1 MKKIFGILLA
11 AVLVVSLGAVT
22 ASPVVANVTQATVA
36 PSPNRAGE
44 EATYTIVFSTTE
56 DLAEGDY
63 IRIEFP
69 DSTDIAAV
77 AADDVTVDGDS
88 IADVTK
94 VDEQLSIQLAANYIA
109 GPKGVT
115 VGNIMNP
122 TKADDYSLYI
132 STTEEPTL
140 VRSNI
145 YTIVAAATAESIQV
159 SPGYIII
166 AAGEAQAYTAEAYDA
181 YDNLI
186 RDVTDETEFV
196 IIEPDHGGE
205 WGAGESGDN
214 VYTARSVG
222 EWTVMGNYNG
232 LTDTAILIVEP
243 GAVETLNII
252 QQPTDTIAGEAIAPA
267 VTVNATDEYG
277 HVIPELP
284 ITVSLVEVWGEGTL
298 HGTRTQ
304 ETDNYGVATFD
315 DLWIDLVGGYKL
327 VFTAAG
333 KTVESEYFNITVA
346 AATQLLISP
355 QTASISAGD
364 NQAYEAD
371 LADEFGN
378 VVISD
383 VTASVKFEIDT
394 ASEGTFTANI
404 LHNAVAVGT
413 WEVTGTYIPDAG
425 ITGTAT
431 LTIEPAAAVYFAI
444 SPKMATIHDGEKQT
458 YTADAEDNFGNIFD
472 VTAETVFEI
481 EPEAGG
487 AWEDNVYTSDIS
499 GKWTVTGTYAGLEDT
514 AILEVRLA
522 VCFIATAAY
531 GTTAAEEIDI
541 LREFRDVVLRPNPLG
556 TKLVSLYYEA
566 SPPISDVIS
575 QNEALRTAVKMW
587 LIDPIVAILNW
598 SHGLWS
604 Q

>member
-1 MKKIFGILLA
+1 LKKILSILLA
-11 AVLVVSLGAVT
+11 AVVVVSMGAMT
-22 ASPVVANVTQATVA
+22 ASPAVANVTPATVA

-44 EATYTIVFSTTE
+44 EATYTIVFTTTE
-56 DLAEGDY
+56 DLAEGDH
-63 IRIEFP
+63 IRIEFAYG
-69 DSTDIAAV
+69 TDIAAV
-77 AADDVTVDGDS
+77 VADDVTVDGAS
-88 IADVTK
+88 VADITK
-94 VDEQLSIQLAANYIA
+94 VDEQLSIQLAADHVA
-109 GPKGVT
+109 GPRGVT
-115 VGNIMNP
+115 VGNVINP
-122 TKADDYSLYI
+122 TEAGDYTLYV
-132 STTEEPTL
+132 STTEEPYPVESGT
-140 VRSNI
+140 
-145 YTIVAAATAESIQV
+145 YTIAAAATTESIQI

-166 AAGEAQAYTAEAYDA
+166 AAGEAQAYTAEAYDV
-181 YDNLI
+181 YENLI
-186 RDVTDETEFV
+186 GDVTNETEFAIV
-196 IIEPDHGGE
+196 EPDHGGE
-205 WGAGESGDN
+205 WGAGESEDN
-214 VYTARSVG
+214 VYTSRSVG

-243 GAVETLNII
+243 GAVQALNII
-252 QQPTDTIAGEAIAPA
+252 QQPNDTVAGEAIAPA
-267 VTVNATDEYG
+267 VTGNATDEYG

-327 VFTAAG
+327 VFTAEG
-333 KTVESEYFNITVA
+333 KTVESENFNITVA

-364 NQAYEAD
+364 TQEYEAD

-378 VVISD
+378 VVTPD
-383 VTASVKFEIDT
+383 VTASVKFEIDA

-404 LHNAVAVGT
+404 LHDAVAAGT
-413 WEVTGTYIPDAG
+413 WEVTGTYTPDAG

-431 LTIEPAAAVYFAI
+431 LIVEPAAAVYFAI

-458 YTADAEDNFGNIFD
+458 YTADAEDDFGNIFD
-472 VTAETVFEI
+472 ATAETVFEI

-531 GTTAAEEIDI
+531 GTPTAEEINI
-541 LREFRDVVLRPNPLG
+541 LREFRDKVLRRRNQLG
-556 TKLVSLYYEA
+556 AKLVSLYYKT
-566 SPPISDVIS
+566 SPPIADFIS
-575 QNEALRTAVKMW
+575 QKEALRTAVRVC

-604 Q
+604 

>member
-1 MKKIFGILLA
+1 LKRIFSILLA
-11 AVLVVSLGAVT
+11 AVLIVSLGAVT
-22 ASPVVANVTQATVA
+22 ASPAGANVTQATVA

-44 EATYTIVFSTTE
+44 EATYTIVFTTTE

-63 IRIEFP
+63 IKIEFP
-69 DSTDIAAV
+69 DGTDIAGV
-77 AADDVTVDGDS
+77 AADDVTVDGAS

-94 VDEQLSIQLAANYIA
+94 VDDQLNIQLATDHVA
-109 GPKGVT
+109 GPRGVT
-115 VGNIMNP
+115 VGNVINP
-122 TKADDYSLYI
+122 TKAGDYTLYV

-140 VRSNI
+140 VRSET
-145 YTIVAAATAESIQV
+145 YTIVASAMAESIQV
-159 SPGYIII
+159 SPGYISI

-181 YDNLI
+181 YENLI
-186 RDVTDETEFV
+186 GDVTDETEFAIV
-196 IIEPDHGGE
+196 EPDHGGE
-205 WGAGESGDN
+205 WGAGESEDN

-222 EWTVMGNYNG
+222 EWTVMSNYNG
-232 LTDTAILIVEP
+232 LTDTTILIVEP
-243 GAVETLNII
+243 GAVATLNII
-252 QQPTDTIAGEAIAPA
+252 QQPTDTIAGETIAPA
-267 VTVNATDEYG
+267 VTVNATDEYD

-304 ETDNYGVATFD
+304 ETDNYGVAKFD

-327 VFTAAG
+327 VFAAEG
-333 KTVESEYFNITVA
+333 KSVESEYFNITVA

-364 NQAYEAD
+364 NQVYAAD

-378 VVISD
+378 VVTPG
-383 VTASVKFEIDT
+383 VTDSVKFEIDT

-404 LHNAVAVGT
+404 LHDAVAAGT
-413 WEVTGTYIPDAG
+413 WEVIGTYIPDAD
-425 ITGTAT
+425 ITGSAT
-431 LTIEPAAAVYFAI
+431 IIVEPSAAVYFAI
-444 SPKMATIHDGEKQT
+444 SPKIATIYDGEKQT
-458 YTADAEDNFGNIFD
+458 YTTDAEDDFGNIFD

-487 AWEDNVYTSDIS
+487 VWEDNVYTSDIS

-514 AILEVRLA
+514 AILEVKLA
-522 VCFIATAAY
+522 VCFIATATY
-531 GTTAAEEIDI
+531 NTPTAEEIDI
-541 LREFRDVVLRPNPLG
+541 LRDFRDVVLQPNPLG
-556 TKLVSLYYEA
+556 ARLVSLYYKT
-566 SPPISDVIS
+566 SPTIADFIS
-575 QNEALRTAVKMW
+575 QNEALRTAVRMC

-604 Q
+604 